1 MTSIFTFVGLDYHQD
16 TVRVCVLGEDGV
28 ERVNR
33 DVPNDAAEIWS
44 VVMDYGLPKVVALEA
59 CCGTADLAQE
69 LKERFEWNVK
79 LADAHAVS
87 AMKRG
92 RDKTDKQDAFWLADL
107 ARVDHLPEVWLPD
120 ETTRGLRRLVRYRK
134 QLTEMRRKTKQ
145 HVRGVLNEE
154 RAHEAPANP
163 WTKAWKEWI
172 VTTELIS
179 EHGRW
184 VIQQQLRR
192 LEQLDRDIRE
202 VEERMQQATAQDE
215 QVQALL
221 QHKGIGLVTA
231 VTLRAELGTFERFH
245 SGKQVARFCGV
256 TPCNRSSG
264 RKQADAGL
272 IKQANGGLRLMMLEA
287 AHRLCR
293 WDPKWKEL
301 KLRLLKKG
309 KANNVATAAVANRW
323 LRWLYHQMVSVPKM
337 VTFAAA

>member
-1 MTSIFTFVGLDYHQD
+1 MSSLFTFVGLDYHQE
-16 TVRVCVLGEDGV
+16 TVRVCVLDEEGI
-28 ERVNR
+28 ERFNR
-33 DVPNDAAEIWS
+33 NVPNDALEIWN
-44 VVMDYGLPKVVALEA
+44 VVMEYGLPQVVALEA
-59 CCGTADLAQE
+59 CCGTADLAHE
-69 LKERFEWNVK
+69 LRERFEWNVK
-79 LADAHAVS
+79 LADAQAVA

-92 RDKTDKQDAFWLADL
+92 RDKTDKRDAFWLADL

-120 ETTRGLRRLVRYRK
+120 ETTRQLRRLVRYRK

-172 VTTELIS
+172 VTTGQIGPHS
-179 EHGRW
+179 RW
-184 VIQQQLRR
+184 VIERQLER
-192 LEQLDRDIRE
+192 LDQLNREIRE
-202 VEERMQQATAQDE
+202 VEERLQEATAEDP

-221 QHKGIGLVTA
+221 KHKGIGLITA
-231 VTLRAELGTFERFH
+231 VTLRAELGSFERFD

-272 IKQANGGLRLMMLEA
+272 VKQANGGLRLMMLEA
-287 AHRLCR
+287 AHRLAR

-301 KLRLLKKG
+301 KGRLLKNG

-323 LRWLYHQMVSVPKM
+323 LRWLYHQMVSVPR
-337 VTFAAA
+337 VCQLAAA